1 MHIIIPYSSS
11 AINNFVGLFF
21 PLSFLLSILL
31 FSNKPLQ
38 FPKVYT
44 YDYMTGETNIS
55 KFKTWH
61 CTTDNMNSFHIW
73 VVSPKVED
81 SEHWLLLYSF
91 RSPYISLSRTCST
104 SWGNRFCVLDYRSVH
119 VNQPESRN
127 ITQLSGHWDWPG
139 IDRWSMQ
146 SPAPG
151 CFWLK
156 GAQII
161 SLLSDGRIS
170 GKWIQ
175 GRKWPCSLPYGENVS
190 IIGKDEANTI
200 KKLKD
205 DTEMDKESC
214 QHHRQG
220 REPVVL
226 GANATFPVMHSMS
239 NKFSFILNE
248 NLVICKFTSAYSEI
262 STVLSQLFKK
272 NSYQNKQTGLC
283 CGIPDIILRK
293 RQPSS
298 SPTNP
303 LCEPVSSLL
312 LPSFIALPFLPS
324 LPFL

>member
-1 MHIIIPYSSS
+1 MEEPGRLQSMGSLRVRHDWATSLSLFTFMHRRRKWQPIPVFLPGESQGWWSLMAAIYGVAQSRTRLKRLSSS
-11 AINNFVGLFF
+11 
-21 PLSFLLSILL
+21 SS
-31 FSNKPLQ
+31 S
-38 FPKVYT
+38 KVYT

-61 CTTDNMNSFHIW
+61 CTTDNMNSFHNW

-139 IDRWSMQ
+139 IDRWPMQ

-151 CFWLK
+151 CFWLE
-156 GAQII
+156 GAEII

-200 KKLKD
+200 KKLKG
-205 DTEMDKESC
+205 DTEMDRVLPAS
-214 QHHRQG
+214 QARQG
-220 REPVVL
+220 
-226 GANATFPVMHSMS
+226 
-239 NKFSFILNE
+239 
-248 NLVICKFTSAYSEI
+248 TSCSWGQGH
-262 STVLSQLFKK
+262 LSCDAFH
-272 NSYQNKQTGLC
+272 
-283 CGIPDIILRK
+283 
-293 RQPSS
+293 
-298 SPTNP
+298 
-303 LCEPVSSLL
+303 E
-312 LPSFIALPFLPS
+312 
-324 LPFL
+324 

>member
-205 DTEMDKESC
+205 DTEMDKESASIT
-214 QHHRQG
+214 G
-220 REPVVL
+220 KA
-226 GANATFPVMHSMS
+226 GN
-239 NKFSFILNE
+239 
-248 NLVICKFTSAYSEI
+248 
-262 STVLSQLFKK
+262 QLFLGPMPPFLWCIPWVI
-272 NSYQNKQTGLC
+272 NS
-283 CGIPDIILRK
+283 
-293 RQPSS
+293 PSS
-298 SPTNP
+298 
-303 LCEPVSSLL
+303 
-312 LPSFIALPFLPS
+312 
-324 LPFL
+324 